1 MRLTFA
7 LNYDRM
13 NQNIQLRQESLARIT
28 TMASSGKR
36 LERPADDPL
45 AWAQAM
51 DLKQGLRELDAI
63 ERNLNHGVQWNR
75 ATENA
80 LNSIS
85 DLLIRAKEAGM
96 RFSSAATNEARAGLV
111 QEMEQIT
118 EEVYNLANSRFGD
131 QYLFSGKT
139 TSIQPFQVG
148 NPTTY
153 FGDDS
158 GDLEVRAGASQRQKI
173 NLGGGTVFFVDP
185 TDPNSSL
192 FKTLTDLKTAMETGD
207 ADQVR
212 TGLAA
217 LDAAFSH
224 ITAMQTKVGARLNQ
238 LEEKLTSLTNLK
250 TDRTSVLAETEEADM
265 VDVLTQLQ
273 QKRTALE
280 AALRV
285 TTYADNLNLTQ
296 YLR

>member
-7 LNYDRM
+7 LNYDKM
-13 NQNIQLRQESLARIT
+13 NQNIRLRQESLART
-28 TMASSGKR
+28 STMASSGKR
-36 LERPADDPL
+36 MTQPADDPL
-45 AWAQAM
+45 AWSQAM
-51 DLKQGLRELDAI
+51 DLKQSLREFDAV
-63 ERNLNHGVQWNR
+63 ERNLNHGAQWNR

-80 LNSIS
+80 LNSLS
-85 DLLIRAKEAGM
+85 DLLIRARDAGT
-96 RFSSAATNEARAGLV
+96 RFSSASVSEARAGLV
-111 QEMEQIT
+111 NEIEQIT
-118 EEVYNLANSRFGD
+118 EEAYNLANSRFGD
-131 QYLFSGKT
+131 LYLFSGKT
-139 TSIQPFQVG
+139 PSTQPFQVG
-148 NPTTY
+148 NPTGY

-158 GDLEVRAGASQRQKI
+158 ADIEVRAGATQRQKI

-185 TDPNSSL
+185 NNPDTSL
-192 FKTLTDLKTAMETGD
+192 FKNLADLKSAMQAGD

-212 TGLAA
+212 TQLGA

-224 ITAMQTKVGARLNQ
+224 LSAMQTKVGARLNQ
-238 LEEKLTSLTNLK
+238 IEEKLTNLTNLK
-250 TDRTSVLAETEEADM
+250 TDRMSVLAETEEADM
-265 VDVLTQLQ
+265 VEVLTQLQ